1 MNMKN
6 LFISGAVDAIGFILG
21 ALIGMLLGRLG
32 GADIFSSGY
41 SNASM
46 LGILLCG
53 LGGGAGVQVARWGL
67 NKLRKA

>member
-1 MNMKN
+1 
-6 LFISGAVDAIGFILG
+6 
-21 ALIGMLLGRLG
+21 LG